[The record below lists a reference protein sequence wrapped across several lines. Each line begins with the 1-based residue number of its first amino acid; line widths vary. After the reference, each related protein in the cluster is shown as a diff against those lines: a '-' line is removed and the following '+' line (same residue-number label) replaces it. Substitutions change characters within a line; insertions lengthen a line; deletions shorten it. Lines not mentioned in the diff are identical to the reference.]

1 MKKKFLTRPEAAEYL
16 TGSGLPI
23 SKNTLQK
30 FASVGGGPLYVL
42 FGSRALYR
50 TADLDLWAIE
60 RIGAPRRST
69 SEVAEDGR

>member
-16 TGSGLPI
+16 TDCGLPV

-50 TADLDLWAIE
+50 PVDLDDWAQE
-60 RIGAPRRST
+60 RLGEPRRST
-69 SEVAEDGR
+69 SEVSI